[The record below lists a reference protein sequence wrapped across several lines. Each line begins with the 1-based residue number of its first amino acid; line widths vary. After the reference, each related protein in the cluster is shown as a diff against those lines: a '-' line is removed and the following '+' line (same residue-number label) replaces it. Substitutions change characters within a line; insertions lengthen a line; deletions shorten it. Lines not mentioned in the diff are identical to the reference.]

1 MKMLSKHAS
10 AAAAVVLAGSMLLTL
25 SSCGGVSKSK
35 VDKNPAEEVENA
47 VSTSIKEVID
57 KDSPAAIVNSALKS
71 DKAHL
76 KVTADGVDIEY
87 WLDSGAPG
95 FVAKINIDENDAALY
110 FNDSGVAVES
120 KAFLGDTSYG
130 IGFKKIGKN
139 LENSE
144 IWSLADVDY
153 EEIYEEYGDEIDAA
167 VELLENLGKIIKDD
181 NKSMEDAKKEAY
193 KIFADAEHETT
204 SDTFEL
210 HDGEVDAVVLEYE
223 LESDTI
229 KDFFD
234 IIIDGIED
242 TRMMSLIDDITGNVN
257 LGGYK
262 SACDMIAETFNGA
275 ELTIALNKK
284 NGQFVYAEFYV
295 KDSDFRAIADLGKD
309 PANSEDY
316 IFSMETGGT
325 KTEIIYSR
333 SDDDDSFERA
343 LTLKEDDSEIS
354 SIYFELSKEDGAFV
368 IRVNSEDVEMG
379 QIIGTMKYTD
389 KSVDIVID
397 ELLGEKSDITISA
410 DTTEGLPKVPK
421 YTDILTMSEDEL
433 EELADIVKDIESSIP
448 SILYG
453 M

>member
-1 MKMLSKHAS
+1 
-10 AAAAVVLAGSMLLTL
+10 
-25 SSCGGVSKSK
+25 
-35 VDKNPAEEVENA
+35 
-47 VSTSIKEVID
+47 
-57 KDSPAAIVNSALKS
+57 
-71 DKAHL
+71 
-76 KVTADGVDIEY
+76 
-87 WLDSGAPG
+87 
-95 FVAKINIDENDAALY
+95 
-110 FNDSGVAVES
+110 
-120 KAFLGDTSYG
+120 
-130 IGFKKIGKN
+130 
-139 LENSE
+139 
-144 IWSLADVDY
+144 
-153 EEIYEEYGDEIDAA
+153 
-167 VELLENLGKIIKDD
+167 
-181 NKSMEDAKKEAY
+181 
-193 KIFADAEHETT
+193 
-204 SDTFEL
+204 
-210 HDGEVDAVVLEYE
+210 
-223 LESDTI
+223 
-229 KDFFD
+229 
-234 IIIDGIED
+234 
-242 TRMMSLIDDITGNVN
+242 MMSLIDDITGNVN

-262 SACDMIAETFNGA
+262 AACDMIAETFNGA

-379 QIIGTMKYTD
+379 RIIGTMKYTD